1 MDFTPHE
8 QPTAHRQSCLTEY
21 IEGIYLFPAGER
33 LWYLENTF
41 NLGESCTQVP
51 PIRPRKDD
59 DSPIGW
65 VTVTYRSVF
74 LAILAVVVL
83 AGIVSYFAFPNQTK
97 ALLSKMGSMVGSGST
112 PAKDKKPIGEQKA
125 SFTMLDGTVKV
136 KKKDSNTWVEAAYDL
151 PLEKGDVVQTGPQG
165 MAKVVF
171 ADQTSYTVKQDS
183 LIVVEEN
190 STNESQ
196 QTRVA
201 VNVTSGMVDLSTA
214 TYSQG
219 SKSQVIVA
227 GATATLA
234 PDSTA
239 VVKNDPRADQRE
251 ILVTKGAGEVSRA
264 GEIVSLSSFDK
275 VSFKADSPKMTKDR
289 EVGPPT
295 LIDPSNMLPIF
306 ATGTAQVKF
315 SWTPVDNVKQ
325 YHIRVAKNPYFTQM
339 VLDRRVTQP
348 ELTVAGFPEGNYY
361 WSVQSIDDR
370 GRESI
375 ESERNKFNVVPK
387 NTDGNL
393 ALELEPF
400 VQHGRIIEVRGKT
413 DASARV
419 MVNGGEV
426 PFVGADGRFRYL
438 TPPLPNG
445 ENVITVTAQNSR
457 GGVNTQTK
465 KVVIQ

>member
-1 MDFTPHE
+1 M
-8 QPTAHRQSCLTEY
+8 
-21 IEGIYLFPAGER
+21 
-33 LWYLENTF
+33 
-41 NLGESCTQVP
+41 P

-59 DSPIGW
+59 DTTIGW

-74 LAILAVVVL
+74 LAILGIVVL
-83 AGIVSYFAFPNQTK
+83 AGIVAYFAFPEQMKSAFGKLDK
-97 ALLSKMGSMVGSGST
+97 AFATPKGEKKAPSG
-112 PAKDKKPIGEQKA
+112 DQKA

-136 KKKDSNTWVEAAYDL
+136 KKKNSNSWVSAAYDL
-151 PLEKGDVVQTGPQG
+151 PLEKGDVVQTGPEG
-165 MAKVVF
+165 MAKIIF
-171 ADQTSYTVKQDS
+171 ADQTNYTVKQDS

-190 STNESQ
+190 STNDAQ

-201 VNVTSGMVDLSTA
+201 VNVTTGMVDLSTA

-239 VVKNDPRADQRE
+239 VVRNDPRADQHE
-251 ILVTKGAGEVSRA
+251 ILVKKGSGEVNRD
-264 GEIVSLSSFDK
+264 GEIVSLSNFEK
-275 VSFKADSPKMTKDR
+275 VSFKSDQKTMTKDR

-295 LIDPSNMLPIF
+295 LIDPSNMLPVF
-306 ATGTAQVKF
+306 ASGAAQVKF
-315 SWTPVDNVKQ
+315 TWTPMDNVKI
-325 YHIRVAKNPYFTQM
+325 YHIRVSKNPYFTQM
-339 VLDRRVTQP
+339 VLDRKVNQP
-348 ELTVAGFPEGNYY
+348 ELQVADVPEGSYY
-361 WSVQSIDDR
+361 WTVQSIDER

-387 NTDGNL
+387 NTEGAL
-393 ALELEPF
+393 SLELEPF

-413 DASARV
+413 DTTARV

-426 PFVGADGRFRYL
+426 PFIAPDGKFRYL

-445 ENVITVTAQNSR
+445 ENVITVTAQNNR

-465 KVVIQ
+465 RVVIQ

>member
-1 MDFTPHE
+1 M
-8 QPTAHRQSCLTEY
+8 
-21 IEGIYLFPAGER
+21 
-33 LWYLENTF
+33 
-41 NLGESCTQVP
+41 
-51 PIRPRKDD
+51 
-59 DSPIGW
+59 
-65 VTVTYRSVF
+65 
-74 LAILAVVVL
+74 AIAAVLLLAVVVT
-83 AGIVSYFAFPNQTK
+83 YFAFPEFRKSVIAKLDNMVGPAKGGETK
-97 ALLSKMGSMVGSGST
+97 APVG
-112 PAKDKKPIGEQKA
+112 DQKA

-136 KKKDSNTWVEAAYDL
+136 KKKSSNTWVDAAYDL
-151 PLEKGDVVQTGPQG
+151 PLEKGDVVQTGAQG
-165 MAKVVF
+165 MAKIIF
-171 ADQTSYTVKQDS
+171 ADQTNYTVDQTNYTVKQDS

-190 STNESQ
+190 STNDAQ

-201 VNVTSGMVDLSTA
+201 VNVTTGMVDLSTA

-239 VVKNDPRADQRE
+239 AVRNDPRADQHE
-251 ILVTKGAGEVSRA
+251 ILIKKGSGEVARG
-264 GEIVSLSSFDK
+264 GEIVSLSNFEK
-275 VSFKADSPKMTKDR
+275 VSFKADEKKMTKDR

-306 ATGTAQVKF
+306 AVGTAQVRF
-315 SWTPVDNVKQ
+315 TWTPMDNVKA
-325 YHIRVAKNPYFTQM
+325 YHIRVSKNPYFTQM
-339 VLDRRVTQP
+339 MLDKRVNQP
-348 ELTVAGFPEGNYY
+348 ELMVADFPEGNYY
-361 WSVQSIDDR
+361 WTVQSIDDR
-370 GRESI
+370 GRESV

-387 NTDGNL
+387 NTDGSL
-393 ALELEPF
+393 SLELDAF

-457 GGVNTQTK
+457 GGVSTQTK

>member
-1 MDFTPHE
+1 MI
-8 QPTAHRQSCLTEY
+8 A
-21 IEGIYLFPAGER
+21 
-33 LWYLENTF
+33 
-41 NLGESCTQVP
+41 
-51 PIRPRKDD
+51 
-59 DSPIGW
+59 
-65 VTVTYRSVF
+65 
-74 LAILAVVVL
+74 AVV
-83 AGIVSYFAFPNQTK
+83 AYFAFPEF
-97 ALLSKMGSMVGSGST
+97 SKSVIAKLDKMVG
-112 PAKDKKPIGEQKA
+112 PATGGEKKAPTGDQKA

-136 KKKDSNTWVEAAYDL
+136 KKKNSNTWVTAAYDL
-151 PLEKGDVVQTGPQG
+151 PLEKGDVVQTGPEG
-165 MAKVVF
+165 MAKIIF
-171 ADQTSYTVKQDS
+171 ADQTNYTVKQDS

-190 STNESQ
+190 STNDAQ

-201 VNVTSGMVDLSTA
+201 VNVTTGMVDLSTA

-239 VVKNDPRADQRE
+239 VVRNDPRADQHE
-251 ILVTKGAGEVSRA
+251 ILVKTGSGEVSRG
-264 GEIVSLSSFDK
+264 GEIVSLSNFEK
-275 VSFKADSPKMTKDR
+275 VSFKADQKTMTKDR

-306 ATGTAQVKF
+306 AVGTAQVRF
-315 SWTPVDNVKQ
+315 TWTPMDKVKA
-325 YHIRVAKNPYFTQM
+325 YHIRVSKNPYFTQM
-339 VLDRRVTQP
+339 LLDKRVAQP
-348 ELTVAGFPEGNYY
+348 ELTVADFQEGNYY
-361 WSVQSIDDR
+361 WTVQSIDDR
-370 GRESI
+370 GRESV

-387 NTDGNL
+387 NTDGSL
-393 ALELEPF
+393 SLELEPF

-413 DASARV
+413 DSSARV

-426 PFVGADGRFRYL
+426 PFVGADGKFRYL

-457 GGVNTQTK
+457 GGVSTQTK

>member
-1 MDFTPHE
+1 MAIAAVLLL
-8 QPTAHRQSCLTEY
+8 TA
-21 IEGIYLFPAGER
+21 IIA
-33 LWYLENTF
+33 
-41 NLGESCTQVP
+41 
-51 PIRPRKDD
+51 
-59 DSPIGW
+59 
-65 VTVTYRSVF
+65 
-74 LAILAVVVL
+74 
-83 AGIVSYFAFPNQTK
+83 YFAFPGFTK
-97 ALLSKMGSMVGSGST
+97 GVIAKLDSMVGQPKPG
-112 PAKDKKPIGEQKA
+112 DKKGAPVGDQKA

-136 KKKDSNTWVEAAYDL
+136 KKKDSNTWVAAAYDL
-151 PLEKGDVVQTGPQG
+151 PLEKGDVVQTGPEG
-165 MAKVVF
+165 MAKIIF
-171 ADQTSYTVKQDS
+171 ADQTNYTVKQDS

-190 STNESQ
+190 STNDAQ

-201 VNVTSGMVDLSTA
+201 VNVTTGMVDLSTA

-239 VVKNDPRADQRE
+239 AVRNDPRADTHE
-251 ILVTKGAGEVSRA
+251 ILVKKGSGEVQRG
-264 GEIVSLSSFDK
+264 GEIVSLSSFEK
-275 VSFKADSPKMTKDR
+275 VSFKAEEKGMTKDR

-306 ATGTAQVKF
+306 AVGTAKVKF
-315 SWTPVDNVKQ
+315 TWTPIDNVKA
-325 YHIRVAKNPYFTQM
+325 YHIRVSKNPYFTQM
-339 VLDRRVTQP
+339 VLDKRVAQP
-348 ELTVAGFPEGNYY
+348 ELEVSDVPEGNYY
-361 WSVQSIDDR
+361 WTVQSVDAR
-370 GRESI
+370 GRESV

-393 ALELEPF
+393 SLELEPF

-413 DASARV
+413 DATARV

-426 PFVGADGRFRYL
+426 PFVGADGKFRYL

-457 GGVNTQTK
+457 GGVSTQTK
-465 KVVIQ
+465 RVVIQ

>member
-1 MDFTPHE
+1 M
-8 QPTAHRQSCLTEY
+8 
-21 IEGIYLFPAGER
+21 
-33 LWYLENTF
+33 
-41 NLGESCTQVP
+41 P

-59 DSPIGW
+59 DTTIGW

-74 LAILAVVVL
+74 LFILGIVVL
-83 AGIVSYFAFPNQTK
+83 AGIVAYFAFPEVTK
-97 ALLSKMGSMVGSGST
+97 SALSKLDKAFSTSKGGEKKAPVG
-112 PAKDKKPIGEQKA
+112 DQKA

-136 KKKDSNTWVEAAYDL
+136 KKKNSNTWVTAAYDL
-151 PLEKGDVVQTGPQG
+151 PLEKGDVVQTGPEG
-165 MAKVVF
+165 MAKIIF
-171 ADQTSYTVKQDS
+171 ADQTNYTVKQDS

-190 STNESQ
+190 STNDAQ

-201 VNVTSGMVDLSTA
+201 VNVTTGMVDLSTA

-234 PDSTA
+234 PDSQA
-239 VVKNDPRADQRE
+239 VVRNDPRADQHE
-251 ILVTKGAGEVSRA
+251 ILVKKGSGEVDRAGEV
-264 GEIVSLSSFDK
+264 VSLSNFEK
-275 VSFKADSPKMTKDR
+275 VSFKSDQKTMTKDR

-306 ATGTAQVKF
+306 ATGTTQVKF
-315 SWTPVDNVKQ
+315 TWTPMDNVKA
-325 YHIRVAKNPYFTQM
+325 YHIRVSKNPYFTQM
-339 VLDRRVTQP
+339 VLDRRVSLP
-348 ELTVAGFPEGNYY
+348 ELQVADVPEGQYY
-361 WSVQSIDDR
+361 WTVQSIDDR

-387 NTDGNL
+387 NTEGAL
-393 ALELEPF
+393 SLELEPF

-413 DASARV
+413 DSSARV

-426 PFVGADGRFRYL
+426 PFIGPDGKFRYL

-445 ENVITVTAQNSR
+445 ENVITVTAQNNR

-465 KVVIQ
+465 RVVIQ